1 MVALSMAYRIRHL
14 ENRLLDFIAQSGY
27 DLIEIPMIES
37 ADVFL
42 TRAGDKIIDRMFTF
56 EHRGRLLALRPE
68 FTAAAARHYNAHYAG
83 QTVRWQFAGVTFA
96 DDADNTTANFQ
107 QHSIGVE
114 HIGQAGNAAEAEV
127 MALLAEST
135 RKTGLQQWHLVSG
148 HVGLQSHLL
157 GRFGLDS
164 RTARLLLAQREILTN
179 PDQGKAHALEQ
190 INRVLAQIS
199 EETPLTETFSTDG
212 TQRMLDV
219 LLDST
224 QYGTTMGGR
233 TRKEIALRVL
243 QKRQRALEHHQIVAA
258 VDFLEAWVNIRAE
271 IPSAFE
277 QIARFIESD
286 DIVGQNLLTEWRQT
300 IEQVQQKTAADNILI
315 QPNLARNWEYYTGI
329 VFGIRASSGE
339 YVAGGGR
346 YDELIGLLGG
356 QKTPAAGFAF
366 YLNRL
371 LKELAED

>member
-1 MVALSMAYRIRHL
+1 MAYRIRQL
-14 ENRLLDFIAQSGY
+14 ENRLLDFITQSGY
-27 DLIEIPMIES
+27 DLIEIPMLES

-68 FTAAAARHYNAHYAG
+68 FTAAAARHYNAHFAG

-96 DDADNTTANFQ
+96 DDADETASNFQ

-114 HIGQAGNAAEAEV
+114 LIGQTGIAAESEV
-127 MALLAEST
+127 MGILAEST
-135 RKTGLQQWHLVSG
+135 AKTGLQNWHLVSG

-164 RTARLLLAQREILTN
+164 RTARLLLAQREILKN
-179 PDQGKAHALEQ
+179 PEQGKAYALEQ
-190 INRVLAQIS
+190 INHVLAHTV
-199 EETPLTETFSTDG
+199 EENALTDGIPFDNNTDG

-243 QKRQRALEHHQIVAA
+243 QKRQRALEQHQIVAA
-258 VDFLEAWVNIRAE
+258 LDFLEQWVNFREAL
-271 IPSAFE
+271 PTAFGRV
-277 QIARFIESD
+277 ADFIESD
-286 DIVGQNLLTEWRQT
+286 DILGQHLLSEWQQT
-300 IEQVQQKTAADNILI
+300 IEQVQRKTGAENILI

-329 VFGIRASSGE
+329 VFGIRANSGE

-371 LKELAED
+371 LRELAEA